1 MYFLLIFLLIVFFLF
16 NMSLFKKDIF
26 CPPVALNLTFLFC
39 VSFGLLMYREWDLSH
54 YGWQAVVCII
64 GGLSVFSTVS
74 YAMQSVFYQNGS
86 VKHGM
91 RVYRNRINVSNSY
104 FLLAIS
110 SGLIVLDISLTYI
123 RKAVSLH
130 LNLITLP
137 NMLSVFRGLMNV
149 GKISLSIGI
158 LMLRQIFGILAVVSM
173 FIFLHNVCFGVK
185 QKKDLLH
192 FAVIVIGVTIQSVL
206 AGGGRLNLLSSASMC
221 FYMFLF
227 FLNMRYG
234 FNNRINKKV
243 LRYGILGF
251 CVLLT
256 LFLVLIVAFGRSK
269 SLMDIDFRA
278 YLSTY
283 IAGGIRN
290 LDLYFQAPTYNV
302 FPGSETFTAL
312 LKRIVPQVKGSR
324 IFEFRDVSGVN
335 TGNIYTSFRRFY
347 SDFHF
352 MGVLVLTAVQ
362 AFVTSSLYFGAKKDA
377 KKGEL
382 SFLIL
387 LFCYFSDTLFFI
399 AIEDTF
405 YSTGIGIGSLIRL
418 SCLYCLYRY
427 FIKQDIVFSYGKHR
441 LI

>member
-1 MYFLLIFLLIVFFLF
+1 
-16 NMSLFKKDIF
+16 MSLFKKDIF

-91 RVYRNRINVSNSY
+91 RVYRNRINVSNS
-104 FLLAIS
+104 
-110 SGLIVLDISLTYI
+110 
-123 RKAVSLH
+123 
-130 LNLITLP
+130 
-137 NMLSVFRGLMNV
+137 